1 MGNNHNKVGPLSI
14 AMLVKQLNAYHL
26 PEDRN
31 GALETIEQIDIH
43 LADPKT
49 YDFKSKQLKDCEG
62 LMFIIR
68 VVKKMIQGR
77 YCCLLLVLKI

>member
-1 MGNNHNKVGPLSI
+1 MGNNNAKVGPLSI
-14 AMLVKQLNAYHL
+14 PMLIKQLNAYHL

-49 YDFKSKQLKDCEG
+49 YEAKAKQFKDFNEDWDLKKSPPPKEIKLTK
-62 LMFIIR
+62 
-68 VVKKMIQGR
+68 
-77 YCCLLLVLKI
+77 